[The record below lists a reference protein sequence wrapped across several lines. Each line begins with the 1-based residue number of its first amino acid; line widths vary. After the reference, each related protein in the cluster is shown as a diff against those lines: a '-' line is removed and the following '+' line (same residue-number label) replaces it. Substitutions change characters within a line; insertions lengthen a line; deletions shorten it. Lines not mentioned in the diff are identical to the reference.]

1 MKSRL
6 TLRELPHVTP
16 GEWDDLISRYPND
29 TVFHSSSWHQALNEC
44 LPGEVRRFQIEQ
56 DGQTCGHWC
65 GFMVTKF
72 GLKVFGA
79 PLPGTATD
87 YMYPLF
93 VSAPPVVDFLD
104 AVRAWATAGGV
115 SMIDLGGEYLDDVTL
130 LSQGYRV
137 RHTRTYRVDL
147 SGGEDAVWRRLKP
160 AMRNKVRKAEKS
172 GVTIEQDTSPAF
184 APSFFKML
192 QAVFRRQNKVPTY
205 GLRRIESVVR
215 LLQGSGRLIPL
226 VALRNGE
233 PLASMIL
240 LLDRR
245 TAYYWAGASYETA
258 YPFGANDL
266 LQWRALQLSVAR
278 GITVYDACGGG
289 DYKEKFGGTFVT
301 LPGGHLTLHHVVG
314 WLRTSVEKGFRAR
327 QALLGAMQR
336 ISGSRG

>member
-6 TLRELPHVTP
+6 TLRELPHVTS

-147 SGGEDAVWRRLKP
+147 SGGEDAVWR
-160 AMRNKVRKAEKS
+160 
-172 GVTIEQDTSPAF
+172 
-184 APSFFKML
+184 
-192 QAVFRRQNKVPTY
+192 
-205 GLRRIESVVR
+205 
-215 LLQGSGRLIPL
+215 
-226 VALRNGE
+226 
-233 PLASMIL
+233 
-240 LLDRR
+240 
-245 TAYYWAGASYETA
+245 
-258 YPFGANDL
+258 
-266 LQWRALQLSVAR
+266 
-278 GITVYDACGGG
+278 
-289 DYKEKFGGTFVT
+289 
-301 LPGGHLTLHHVVG
+301 
-314 WLRTSVEKGFRAR
+314 
-327 QALLGAMQR
+327 
-336 ISGSRG
+336 